1 MSRGGLTAQPL
12 LGHVLRHQ
20 HRRGLQVIA
29 SVNGYPPYPRYLR
42 PPSLMPKG
50 GPGPTREGR
59 LRRPGALT
67 RGFWGYLSDGRREQA
82 KKWPEVAKNGEQ
94 AKKWPR
100 VGPGTLESGFLACSR
115 RLASSGRATLEI
127 PAGGAPGPPRATLEW
142 VHINSYDSTAWV
154 AQPRT
159 SSAGKAII
167 ATVSVHGMGCGWAAD

>member
-1 MSRGGLTAQPL
+1 
-12 LGHVLRHQ
+12 
-20 HRRGLQVIA
+20 
-29 SVNGYPPYPRYLR
+29 
-42 PPSLMPKG
+42 MPKG

-142 VHINSYDSTAWV
+142 VHIKRRLLEVTD
-154 AQPRT
+154 P
-159 SSAGKAII
+159 GKLF
-167 ATVSVHGMGCGWAAD
+167 TVLTEQVCRGE